1 MSRVTSSHEPRPA
14 SEERPRGRC
23 PVEGQEGV
31 PLRPLHSKNAR
42 PRGQNGP
49 PPPGFTQPLGES
61 LRPRPPPTHAHAR
74 GHPALRRGAG
84 GTCRS
89 QISYTWVQPR
99 PTSCSRMPTPSHTL
113 PVGAHL
119 STSFGVKHW
128 SLDPQF
134 PRKLV
139 GRLNFQRS
147 AIRLSNLPLALS
159 DSIST
164 PGDPKTSSEPRSID
178 SGETI
183 QFRPLL
189 RGDI

>member
-1 MSRVTSSHEPRPA
+1 MPCGRAGGGPSAPFTQQKREAQGAERPA
-14 SEERPRGRC
+14 P
-23 PVEGQEGV
+23 
-31 PLRPLHSKNAR
+31 AR
-42 PRGQNGP
+42 
-49 PPPGFTQPLGES
+49 FTQPLGES

-113 PVGAHL
+113 PAGAHL
-119 STSFGVKHW
+119 STSFGVKLW
-128 SLDPQF
+128 SLDPRF

>member
-1 MSRVTSSHEPRPA
+1 MNRVQLLRSAQGAGALWKGR
-14 SEERPRGRC
+14 RGSLCALYTAKTRG
-23 PVEGQEGV
+23 PGG
-31 PLRPLHSKNAR
+31 RTAR
-42 PRGQNGP
+42 PRPVHAAPGRKP
-49 PPPGFTQPLGES
+49 PPQTA
-61 LRPRPPPTHAHAR
+61 AHAR
-74 GHPALRRGAG
+74 ARTWPPGIRRGAG

-89 QISYTWVQPR
+89 QISYTWVQPW

-128 SLDPQF
+128 SLDPRF

>member
-1 MSRVTSSHEPRPA
+1 MNRVQLLRSAQGAGALWKGR
-14 SEERPRGRC
+14 RGSLCALYTAKTRG
-23 PVEGQEGV
+23 PGG
-31 PLRPLHSKNAR
+31 RTAR
-42 PRGQNGP
+42 PR
-49 PPPGFTQPLGES
+49 PGSRSPWAKAS
-61 LRPRPPPTHAHAR
+61 APDRRPRTRTHVATRRSAAAQVGPAVAKSPT
-74 GHPALRRGAG
+74 PA
-84 GTCRS
+84 
-89 QISYTWVQPR
+89 VQPR

-113 PVGAHL
+113 PVGADL

>member
-49 PPPGFTQPLGES
+49 PPPGSRSPWAKAS
-61 LRPRPPPTHAHAR
+61 APDRRPRTRTHVATRRSAAAQVGPAVAKSPT
-74 GHPALRRGAG
+74 PA
-84 GTCRS
+84 
-89 QISYTWVQPR
+89 VQPR

-128 SLDPQF
+128 SLDPRF

-164 PGDPKTSSEPRSID
+164 PRDLKTSSEPGSID